1 VRLCKTRP
9 SLFWL
14 LPCFFGSFF
23 GSSATAGG
31 ATLPVALRCILAVL
45 ESWEQDQ
52 DSAPRIIPMSDEDKA
67 PRQPVPPPQPIIAT
81 SNDAELIAAM
91 QEEMRR
97 RAVITRGPDQPPFVP
112 PPPIIFSHDG
122 STDAAMIAAH
132 EAQRRAQYR
141 ASASS
146 TSFVPPPEE
155 QGFPPILIQAEI
167 VVFGDRT
174 EEGQLVKNV
183 GVLWFEILNRLKAD
197 PEFWFKLNWRELEE
211 LVAGAYV
218 RQGCSRVEV
227 TPRSNDG
234 GVDVIATFETGQ
246 IKIYDQV
253 KHHQKRGKLVDAN
266 DVRALIGVLN
276 LKGNV
281 SKGIITTTTDFA
293 PGVYKDEEVQRLIPY
308 RLQTKNGTQLL
319 SWLSSL
325 VEKP

>member
-1 VRLCKTRP
+1 
-9 SLFWL
+9 
-14 LPCFFGSFF
+14 
-23 GSSATAGG
+23 
-31 ATLPVALRCILAVL
+31 
-45 ESWEQDQ
+45 
-52 DSAPRIIPMSDEDKA
+52 MSDEEKA
-67 PRQPVPPPQPIIAT
+67 PRQPVPPPPPIIAT

-91 QEEMRR
+91 QEDMRR
-97 RAVITRGPDQPPFVP
+97 RAAITRGPDQPPFVP
-112 PPPIIFSHDG
+112 PPAIIFSHDG

-132 EAQRRAQYR
+132 EAQRRAHYS

-146 TSFVPPPEE
+146 STAFVPPPEE
-155 QGFPPILIQAEI
+155 QGLPPILVQAEI
-167 VVFGDRT
+167 VIFGDRT
-174 EEGQLVKNV
+174 AEGQLVKNV

-197 PEFWFKLNWRELEE
+197 PEFWFKLNWRQLEE

-227 TPRSNDG
+227 TPRSSDG

-253 KHHQKRGKLVDAN
+253 KHHQKRGKLIDAN
-266 DVRALIGVLN
+266 DVRALVGVLN

-308 RLQTKNGTQLL
+308 RLQTKNGPQLL

-325 VEKP
+325 VPKPKGP